1 MSYHDGYRDGLAD
14 AGPDAGRN
22 AKLVILLSVLVFA
35 AGVFVLVAK

>member
-1 MSYHDGYRDGLAD
+1 MSYHDGYRDGLTD

-35 AGVFVLVAK
+35 AGLYILFVK